1 MSQEWILRGRRIGL
15 EDLRLI
21 RDLISTEGQR
31 GRTHLSE
38 RLCRIWDWRQANGR
52 LREIACRD
60 LLRQLD
66 AKGLVQLPPPH
77 HRTRQIGYQN
87 KITRRGSYSRV
98 ALEGAL
104 ASMGKEIQVRL
115 VQGAEEAGL
124 FKELIATYHYLGYQQ
139 ARGGQMNY
147 LAWHR
152 ERPVA
157 CLSFG
162 PAAFRVAARD
172 HFIGWS
178 AQQRQATLP
187 WVVNHDRFLILP
199 WVGVAHLASFLLS
212 RCLRRLRSDWQQVY
226 HQDLSLAESFIEKD
240 RFTGRCYAAANW
252 TCVGESCGRGRND
265 RFHQATL
272 PIKTIWL
279 YALEPEFRQTLCRPP
294 EP

>member
-1 MSQEWILRGRRIGL
+1 MSQEWIIRRRRIGP

-21 RDLISTEGQR
+21 RGLISTEGHR

-38 RLCRIWDWRQANGR
+38 RLCQIWDWRQANGR

-87 KITRRGSYSRV
+87 RVPRKDLFSRM
-98 ALEGAL
+98 ALEGPL
-104 ASMGKEIQVRL
+104 MSMGKEIQVRR

-147 LAWHR
+147 LAWHGD
-152 ERPVA
+152 RPVA
-157 CLSFG
+157 GLSFG

-172 HFIGWS
+172 QFIGWS
-178 AQQRQATLP
+178 NPQRQAGLP
-187 WVVNHDRFLILP
+187 GIVNNDRFLILP
-199 WVGVAHLASFLLS
+199 WVRVPHLASFVLS
-212 RCLRRLRSDWQQVY
+212 RCLRRLASDWQQVY
-226 HQDLSLAESFIEKD
+226 RQYLALAETFIEKD
-240 RFTGRCYAAANW
+240 RFTGCCYAAANW
-252 TCVGESCGRGRND
+252 RCVGESSGRGRND
-265 RFHQATL
+265 RFHQAAL
-272 PIKTIWL
+272 PIKTVWL
-279 YALEPEFRQTLCRPP
+279 YPLRRDFRRILCPSS
-294 EP
+294 